1 MTSDQS
7 SDILAMD
14 LTAAG
19 DDWRPT
25 PHGRF
30 LADVLAKHHFAQG
43 KDVLELGAGVGN
55 HTIILLRQEPKS
67 LVATEIDE
75 ALLASTRAN
84 VERNLPTC
92 SVIDYRVADWLSTDG
107 EFDLVV
113 SNPPFC
119 VSGKQNRRYFID
131 SLILDSHRRLR
142 PGGELVFIQSSMAD
156 IYKTLRRLDENGF
169 DAEVIERR
177 SGPFRDY
184 YFEDEVFME
193 EIKQVPDGY
202 TVEDGTF
209 METLAVIHGTLR
221 PYSPPAIAHIPS
233 SKK

>member
-7 SDILAMD
+7 DDFLAMD
-14 LTAAG
+14 LTAEG

-30 LADVLAKHHFAQG
+30 LADVLAKHDFAKG

-55 HTIILLRQEPKS
+55 HTIILLRQDPKS
-67 LVATEIDE
+67 LVATEVDE

-84 VERNLPTC
+84 VERNRPGE
-92 SVIDYRVADWLSTDG
+92 SVIEYRVADWLSTG
-107 EFDLVV
+107 GRFDLVV

-131 SLILDSHRRLR
+131 SLILDAHRRLR
-142 PGGELVFIQSSMAD
+142 PGGELLFIQSSMAD
-156 IYKTLRRLDENGF
+156 IHKSLRRLDENGF
-169 DAEVIERR
+169 DAQVIERR
-177 SGPFRDY
+177 RGPFRDY
-184 YFEDEVFME
+184 YFEDEAFME

-202 TVEDGTF
+202 TVDDGTF
-209 METLAVIHGTLR
+209 METLAVIHGSLR
-221 PYSPPAIAHIPS
+221 PYTPPAIAHIPS
-233 SKK
+233 AKK